1 MVRKHLA
8 NFLVASSIGLGLA
21 PLAANAQPAAHPT
34 GGEGMGHHRGHAMM
48 GLRGLNLT
56 EAQRDQVFKIHHEQ
70 EPAMHEQMKKVQRS
84 REDLRQLAMA
94 DRFDEARARQ
104 IADTQAKA
112 LANLAVM
119 RAQTMSRIREILT
132 PEQRQRLDQQ
142 GRERRGQG

>member
-8 NFLVASSIGLGLA
+8 NFLLASSIGLGLA
-21 PLAANAQPAAHPT
+21 PLAANAQPA

-56 EAQRDQVFKIHHEQ
+56 EAQRDQVFKIHHDQ
-70 EPAMHEQMKKVQRS
+70 EPAVHEQMKQVQRS

-119 RAQTMSRIREILT
+119 RAQTMARIREILT

-142 GRERRGQG
+142 GRERRSQG